1 MVVWLKLEGGETRRL
16 VDRWAPS
23 VFVASGNKKDFTD
36 LEKNKALGFSW
47 SRRVSRYEMA
57 TDLRESEVLELVV
70 DDAKKVAA
78 LAESVER
85 SRPFGAY
92 RLYNVDVPPEQIYL
106 YENDLFPLA
115 CCEVSE
121 TPDGLTWEL
130 QDDIWSC
137 QYTVPDLRS
146 VDLEV
151 AIKKSGRM
159 AKVSDPIESIGLKGG
174 DGSVFAV
181 DGGSEESKILAL
193 VEEIRRLDPDLIF

>member
-70 DDAKKVAA
+70 DDAKKLAP
-78 LAESVER
+78 LAEAVER

-92 RLYNVDVPPEQIYL
+92 RLYNVDVPPEQTYL

-115 CCEVSE
+115 YCEVSE
-121 TPDGLTWEL
+121 TSDGLSWEL
-130 QDDIWSC
+130 MDDVWSC
-137 QYTVPDLRS
+137 QYDVPDLRS
-146 VDLEV
+146 VDVEV
-151 AIKKSGRM
+151 EVKKSGKM
-159 AKVSDPIESIGLKGG
+159 ARVSDPIGAVSLKGG
-174 DGSVFAV
+174 DGSVSRM
-181 DGGSEESKILAL
+181 DGGSEADKILGL
-193 VEEIRRLDPDLIF
+193 VDRV